1 VAHFS
6 EKFEKVVIR
15 RFKMRKRGKRATMI
29 RAICTLRGM
38 PMIDHAE
45 SPLAAARHA
54 LSELRAQL
62 SGAQQALEQLQ
73 TLLDQ
78 AEAQR
83 NAQADQHVKLVS
95 TIVHEL
101 RKPMTSI
108 RGYADMLAKPNMVGT
123 LNPMQQNF
131 IETIRNNVIRMDWL
145 LSDISD
151 INKLQ
156 AGRLRLERKM
166 LTFESLR
173 EEIESAVAGLLSE
186 YGHTLT
192 VEIAP
197 DLPALNAD
205 PKQLSKVIV
214 LLLRNAI
221 FYTPKGTGQLLLRA
235 APTEKTGEL
244 RISVSDNGIGMR
256 PEDVA
261 RLGELFFRADHELV
275 TSTKG
280 YGLGIPVVK
289 GLLALM
295 DSQLE
300 VQSALGQGSTFSFC
314 LQGI

>member
-1 VAHFS
+1 
-6 EKFEKVVIR
+6 
-15 RFKMRKRGKRATMI
+15 MT
-29 RAICTLRGM
+29 
-38 PMIDHAE
+38 DHAE
-45 SPLAAARHA
+45 NPLVAARQA

-62 SGAQQALEQLQ
+62 SGAYEHSKRFHA
-73 TLLDQ
+73 LLDQ

-83 NAQADQHVKLVS
+83 SAEIDQQVKLIS

-131 IETIRNNVIRMDWL
+131 VETIRNNVIRMDWL

-156 AGRLRLERKM
+156 AGRLALERKM
-166 LTFESLR
+166 LSFESLR
-173 EEIESAVAGLLSE
+173 EEIESAMAGLLSE
-186 YGHTLT
+186 YGHSFTI
-192 VEIAP
+192 EIAP

-221 FYTPKGTGQLLLRA
+221 FYTPKGTGQLLLKA
-235 APTEKTGEL
+235 EPTDKAGEL
-244 RISVSDNGIGMR
+244 RISVRDNGIGMR

-275 TSTKG
+275 TNTKG
-280 YGLGIPVVK
+280 YGLGIAVVK

-300 VQSALGQGSTFSFC
+300 VQSVPEQGSTFSFR

>member
-1 VAHFS
+1 
-6 EKFEKVVIR
+6 
-15 RFKMRKRGKRATMI
+15 MT
-29 RAICTLRGM
+29 
-38 PMIDHAE
+38 DHAE
-45 SPLAAARHA
+45 NPLAAARNA
-54 LSELRAQL
+54 LDELRAQL
-62 SGAQQALEQLQ
+62 SGAQQALEELQ
-73 TLLDQ
+73 ALLEQ

-83 NAQADQHVKLVS
+83 TAQSDQHVKLVS

-173 EEIESAVAGLLSE
+173 EEIESAVASLLSE

-192 VEIAP
+192 IEIAP
-197 DLPALNAD
+197 NLPALNAD

-221 FYTPKGTGQLLLRA
+221 FYTPRGTGQLALQA
-235 APTEKTGEL
+235 EPTEKAGEL
-244 RISVSDNGIGMR
+244 RISVRDNGIGMAHK
-256 PEDVA
+256 DVV

-275 TSTKG
+275 TNSKG

-295 DSQLE
+295 ESQLE
-300 VQSALGQGSTFSFC
+300 VQTAPGQGSTFSFR

>member
-1 VAHFS
+1 MTDT
-6 EKFEKVVIR
+6 EN
-15 RFKMRKRGKRATMI
+15 
-29 RAICTLRGM
+29 
-38 PMIDHAE
+38 
-45 SPLAAARHA
+45 PLAAARQA
-54 LSELRAQL
+54 LVDARNQL
-62 SGAQQALEQLQ
+62 SKVQQALEQLD
-73 TLLDQ
+73 TLLEQ
-78 AEAQR
+78 AESQRAAQTE
-83 NAQADQHVKLVS
+83 QHVKLVS

-131 IETIRNNVIRMDWL
+131 VETIRNNIVRMDWL

-156 AGRLRLERKM
+156 AQRLRLERKM

-173 EEIESAVAGLLSE
+173 GEIEAAVSSLVSE

-192 VEIAP
+192 IQIEP
-197 DLPALNAD
+197 ELPVINTD
-205 PKQLSKVIV
+205 PKQLVKVIV

-221 FYTPKGTGQLLLRA
+221 FYTPKGTGQLLLKAEPTGRA
-235 APTEKTGEL
+235 GEM
-244 RISVSDNGIGMR
+244 RISVCDNGIGMR

-275 TSTKG
+275 TNTKG

-300 VQSALGQGSTFSFC
+300 VQSALGQGSTFSFR

>member
-1 VAHFS
+1 
-6 EKFEKVVIR
+6 
-15 RFKMRKRGKRATMI
+15 MDYGGKCGYNRIGTCI
-29 RAICTLRGM
+29 LRGISM
-38 PMIDHAE
+38 TDHLE
-45 SPLAAARHA
+45 NPLAAARQA
-54 LSELRAQL
+54 LAELRTQLSE
-62 SGAQQALEQLQ
+62 AQQGLERLNALLE
-73 TLLDQ
+73 Q

-83 NAQADQHVKLVS
+83 AAQADQHVKFIS

-131 IETIRNNVIRMDWL
+131 VETIRNNIIRMDWL
-145 LSDISD
+145 LSDLSD
-151 INKLQ
+151 INKLS
-156 AGRLRLERKM
+156 ASRLRLERKM
-166 LTFESLR
+166 ITFAALR
-173 EEIESAVAGLLSE
+173 EEIEAAVSGLLAE

-197 DLPALNAD
+197 ELPALNTD
-205 PKQLSKVIV
+205 PKQLTKIVV

-221 FYTPKGTGQLLLRA
+221 FYTPKGTGQLLLKA
-235 APTEKTGEL
+235 EATERPGEL
-244 RISVSDNGIGMR
+244 RISVRDNGIGMR

-275 TSTKG
+275 TNTKG

-295 DSQLE
+295 ESQLE
-300 VQSALGQGSTFSFC
+300 VESAPEQGSTFSFR

>member
-1 VAHFS
+1 
-6 EKFEKVVIR
+6 
-15 RFKMRKRGKRATMI
+15 MT
-29 RAICTLRGM
+29 
-38 PMIDHAE
+38 DHADD
-45 SPLAAARHA
+45 PLAAARQLLA
-54 LSELRAQL
+54 ELRAQTTEV
-62 SGAQQALEQLQ
+62 AHQPTLERLDDLLQ
-73 TLLDQ
+73 Q

-83 NAQADQHVKLVS
+83 AAQTDQHVTFIS

-108 RGYADMLAKPNMVGT
+108 RGYADMLAKPNMIGT

-131 IETIRNNVIRMDWL
+131 VETIRNNVVRMDWL
-145 LSDISD
+145 LSDLSD
-151 INKLQ
+151 INKLS
-156 AGRLRLERKM
+156 ANRLRLERKM

-173 EEIESAVAGLLSE
+173 SEIEAAVAGLLTE

-197 DLPALNAD
+197 ELPALNAD
-205 PKQLSKVIV
+205 PRQLVKVIV

-221 FYTPKGTGQLLLRA
+221 FYTPKGTGQLTLRA
-235 APTEKTGEL
+235 TTTENVGEV
-244 RISVSDNGIGMR
+244 RISVCDNGIGMR
-256 PEDVA
+256 AEDVA

-275 TSTKG
+275 TNTKG

-295 DSQLE
+295 ESQLE
-300 VQSALGQGSTFSFC
+300 VESVPDQGSTFSFR

>member
-1 VAHFS
+1 
-6 EKFEKVVIR
+6 
-15 RFKMRKRGKRATMI
+15 MT
-29 RAICTLRGM
+29 
-38 PMIDHAE
+38 DHAE
-45 SPLAAARHA
+45 NPLTTARQA

-62 SGAQQALEQLQ
+62 SGAHEALERFHA
-73 TLLDQ
+73 LLDQ

-83 NAQADQHVKLVS
+83 SAEIDQQVKLIS

-131 IETIRNNVIRMDWL
+131 VETIRNNVIRMDWL

-156 AGRLRLERKM
+156 AGRLALERKM
-166 LTFESLR
+166 LSFESLR

-186 YGHTLT
+186 YGHTLS

-221 FYTPKGTGQLLLRA
+221 FYTPKGTGQLLLKA
-235 APTEKTGEL
+235 EPTDKAGEL
-244 RISVSDNGIGMR
+244 RISVRDNGIGMR
-256 PEDVA
+256 PEDVV

-275 TSTKG
+275 TNTKG
-280 YGLGIPVVK
+280 YGLGIAVVK

-300 VQSALGQGSTFSFC
+300 VQSVPAQGSTFSFR